1 MISLITGLPGMGK
14 TSLMVY
20 MLLNRK
26 DLQNRPVYVDGI
38 PELQVKHEEVP
49 EGESMET
56 WHQWAPDGC
65 ILVIDEAQRVFRPRP
80 AGAKVPDYV
89 QALETHRHKGIDIF
103 VLTQH
108 PR

>member
-38 PELQVKHEEVP
+38 PELQVKHE
-49 EGESMET
+49 
-56 WHQWAPDGC
+56 
-65 ILVIDEAQRVFRPRP
+65 
-80 AGAKVPDYV
+80 
-89 QALETHRHKGIDIF
+89 
-103 VLTQH
+103 
-108 PR
+108 